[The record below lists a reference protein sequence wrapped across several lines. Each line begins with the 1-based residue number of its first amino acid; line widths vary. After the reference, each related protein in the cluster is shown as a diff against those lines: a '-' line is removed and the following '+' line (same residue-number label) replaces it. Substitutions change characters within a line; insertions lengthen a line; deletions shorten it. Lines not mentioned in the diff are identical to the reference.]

1 MANEQATLGP
11 LTVAPAPWTCKCETY
26 WLLFYA
32 SCPLPENVYDPLEA
46 ASVEFS
52 DPAVAGEFRGGLGMI
67 QIVRYSETPVGGYD
81 ELLIIPG
88 YFDSPGGKKNWRV
101 TRIYV
106 SQRDTCYNGRK
117 NWNLPKHL
125 ARFEFSH
132 PPTQASSAP
141 PTTLKVQVFPPDQ
154 KALRPFFTATL
165 QPFRWLPAV
174 PFSTKTAGYVGM
186 DVFLVQP
193 PLPAGDKPGEEEC
206 GTTEWMGSMPYLYS
220 SKARGMWVDAKSAKD
235 SEAQGESGEQQ
246 PLLDTSELES
256 WWPESSKLWKIGL
269 WLEEATL
276 IVPEPEKVAP

>member
-1 MANEQATLGP
+1 
-11 LTVAPAPWTCKCETY
+11 
-26 WLLFYA
+26 
-32 SCPLPENVYDPLEA
+32 
-46 ASVEFS
+46 
-52 DPAVAGEFRGGLGMI
+52 
-67 QIVRYSETPVGGYD
+67 
-81 ELLIIPG
+81 
-88 YFDSPGGKKNWRV
+88 
-101 TRIYV
+101 
-106 SQRDTCYNGRK
+106 
-117 NWNLPKHL
+117 
-125 ARFEFSH
+125 
-132 PPTQASSAP
+132 
-141 PTTLKVQVFPPDQ
+141 
-154 KALRPFFTATL
+154 L